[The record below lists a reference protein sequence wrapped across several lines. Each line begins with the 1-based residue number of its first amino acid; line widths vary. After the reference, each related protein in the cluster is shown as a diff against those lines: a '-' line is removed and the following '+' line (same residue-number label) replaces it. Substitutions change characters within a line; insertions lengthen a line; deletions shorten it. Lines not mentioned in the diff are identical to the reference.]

1 MKVDALYWKDQTPS
15 ITGTKK
21 MKLSYTNIL
30 QKEKGGSCGLLANRS
45 SVLVFISIW
54 KKARWIPRLLLSKD
68 NNILPQGLTPPIVLG
83 PQFFSLSKNTKQNK
97 KQLGKGLRERS
108 LKLVRGA
115 CQVSFWKKRWI
126 IQVGSFYWSALALQW
141 FILLIEGKRLIE
153 LWDWKL
159 NRQHLNDDEIIAHH

>member
-1 MKVDALYWKDQTPS
+1 MLYTERTKLPQSLEQRKWSFHTQTYFKRKKAGHVGCLQ
-15 ITGTKK
+15 TG
-21 MKLSYTNIL
+21 
-30 QKEKGGSCGLLANRS
+30 A
-45 SVLVFISIW
+45 LVFISIW

-68 NNILPQGLTPPIVLG
+68 NNILPQGLTPPMLLG

-141 FILLIEGKRLIE
+141 FILLIEGKRLTE